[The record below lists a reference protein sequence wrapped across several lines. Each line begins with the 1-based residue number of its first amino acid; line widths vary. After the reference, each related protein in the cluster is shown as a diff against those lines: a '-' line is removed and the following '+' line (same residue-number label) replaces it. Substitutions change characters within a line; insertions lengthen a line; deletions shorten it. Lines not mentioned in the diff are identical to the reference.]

1 MHCFITKQV
10 FIQESDHLSGTNV
23 KMPYVLVGD
32 DTLLLKENVMKPL
45 GYKFYIRRKQFI
57 MVGSI

>member
-1 MHCFITKQV
+1 MGFNSGFKG
-10 FIQESDHLSGTNV
+10 LMGTNV
-23 KMPYVLVGD
+23 KMPYFLVGD
-32 DTLLLKENVMKPL
+32 DTLLLKENVLKPL

>member
-1 MHCFITKQV
+1 MNLI
-10 FIQESDHLSGTNV
+10 IYV

-32 DTLLLKENVMKPL
+32 DTLLLKENVMKSL
-45 GYKFYIRRKQFI
+45 GYKFYVKREKFI

>member
-1 MHCFITKQV
+1 
-10 FIQESDHLSGTNV
+10 
-23 KMPYVLVGD
+23 MPYVLVGD

-45 GYKFYIRRKQFI
+45 TFYIRREKFI